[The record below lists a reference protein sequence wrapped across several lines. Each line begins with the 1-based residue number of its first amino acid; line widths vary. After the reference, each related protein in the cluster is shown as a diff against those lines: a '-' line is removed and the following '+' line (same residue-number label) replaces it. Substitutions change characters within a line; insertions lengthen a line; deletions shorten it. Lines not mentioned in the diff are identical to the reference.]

1 MIIKRIG
8 PLSCAKIVGL
18 LYAFLGFLAGLLL
31 ALFSLVGG
39 LAASHASH
47 AAAGPFA
54 ALFGVAGI
62 ILFPLIY
69 GALGFV
75 IALISAA
82 IYNLLAGI
90 VGGIQLEV
98 VPERET
104 PLTPSVG

>member
-18 LYAFLGFLAGLLL
+18 LYAFLGFLAGGLLS
-31 ALFSLVGG
+31 LFSLAGFVGG
-39 LAASHASH
+39 HTSHS
-47 AAAGPFA
+47 AAGPFA

-82 IYNLLAGI
+82 IYNVLAGI
-90 VGGIQLEV
+90 MGGIQLEV